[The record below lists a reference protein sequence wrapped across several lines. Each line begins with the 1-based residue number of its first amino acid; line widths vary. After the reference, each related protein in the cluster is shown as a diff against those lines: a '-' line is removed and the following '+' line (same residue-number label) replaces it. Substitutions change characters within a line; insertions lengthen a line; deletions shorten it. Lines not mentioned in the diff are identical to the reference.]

1 MFGSVPRKHRDATV
15 GEQASARTFAE
26 IYDAT
31 FDRVYRMAYASLG
44 NRSDAE
50 DATAETYERA
60 LRKIARFRGD
70 DDHLTAWLYGI
81 ARNVVREFRR
91 DRDRNHEP
99 LPEGDHN
106 DIADTQ
112 QEIDSI
118 SPDVARALYRLP
130 VAQREVL
137 ELRLAGLKVREV
149 AAFLGKAE
157 GTVKALQ
164 HSALKNVRKAV
175 GE

>member
-1 MFGSVPRKHRDATV
+1 MGGVRSFEYV
-15 GEQASARTFAE
+15 
-26 IYDAT
+26 YDAT
-31 FDRVYRMAYASLG
+31 FDRVYRMTFASLG
-44 NRSDAE
+44 NRTDAE

-60 LRKIARFRGD
+60 LRSIARFRGD
-70 DDHLTAWLYGI
+70 DEQMTAWLYGI

-91 DRDRNHEP
+91 DRDRSHQP
-99 LPEGDHN
+99 LPEGDHD
-106 DIADTQ
+106 DIADDHQ
-112 QEIDSI
+112 SIQESN
-118 SPDVARALYRLP
+118 PDIARALYRLP

-149 AAFLGKAE
+149 ADFLGKAE

-164 HSALKNVRKAV
+164 HAAVKNVRKAV

>member
-1 MFGSVPRKHRDATV
+1 
-15 GEQASARTFAE
+15 
-26 IYDAT
+26 
-31 FDRVYRMAYASLG
+31 MAYASLG
-44 NRSDAE
+44 NRADAE

-60 LRKIARFRGD
+60 LRKIGGFRGSD
-70 DDHLTAWLYGI
+70 EQLTAWLYGI
-81 ARNVVREFRR
+81 TRNVVREFWR
-91 DRDRNHEP
+91 DRERMHVP
-99 LPEGDHN
+99 LPEGDHD
-106 DIADTQ
+106 DIPDAQ
-112 QEIDSI
+112 QEIDII

-137 ELRLAGLKVREV
+137 QLRLAGLKVREV

-164 HSALKNVRKAV
+164 HTAMKNVRKAV

>member
-1 MFGSVPRKHRDATV
+1 MFGSIPRKRRDASIGAAGATR
-15 GEQASARTFAE
+15 SFAD

-31 FDRVYRMAYASLG
+31 FDRVFRMAYASLG
-44 NRSDAE
+44 NRADAE
-50 DATAETYERA
+50 DATAETFERA
-60 LRKIARFRGD
+60 LRKVSGFRGD
-70 DDHLTAWLYGI
+70 DEQLTAWLYGI
-81 ARNVVREFRR
+81 ARNVVREVRR
-91 DRDRNHEP
+91 DRDRSHEP

-106 DIADTQ
+106 DIADAH
-112 QEIDSI
+112 QEIDI
-118 SPDVARALYRLP
+118 VSPDVARALYRLP

-137 ELRLAGLKVREV
+137 QLRLAGLKVREV